1 MEISKYNK
9 LEKLGFTF
17 WTKRQDDEIQ
27 LESYLIG
34 GSAVAICP
42 FSNLGFN
49 LIERE
54 RFITS
59 MAYFLNNDTVEKI
72 NTEEVVKTDIK
83 KAFFFD
89 CSPAAIIEEGY
100 IKIFLFPSLKDICS
114 SANTKKDFLVKLK
127 KDLASS
133 MK

>member
-1 MEISKYNK
+1 MELSKYNK

-34 GSAVAICP
+34 GSAVVICP
-42 FSNLGFN
+42 LSNLGFN

-59 MAYFLNNDTVEKI
+59 MAYFLNYDTVNKI
-72 NTEEVVKTDIK
+72 NTEEVVKRDIK
-83 KAFFFD
+83 TALCFD
-89 CSPAAIIEEGY
+89 CSSTEILEGDYIE
-100 IKIFLFPSLKDICS
+100 IFSLPSLKGICS

-127 KDLASS
+127 EDLASR
-133 MK
+133 M

>member
-1 MEISKYNK
+1 MELSKYNK

-17 WTKRQDDEIQ
+17 WVKRQNDDIQ

-34 GSAVAICP
+34 GSSIAICTS
-42 FSNLGFN
+42 SNLDFN

-72 NTEEVVKTDIK
+72 NTEEVAKTDIK
-83 KAFFFD
+83 TAFFFD
-89 CSPAAIIEEGY
+89 CSPKEILEEDY
-100 IKIFLFPSLKDICS
+100 IKNFSLPSLKDICS

-127 KDLASS
+127 KDLT
-133 MK
+133 

>member
-17 WTKRQDDEIQ
+17 WSKRHDDEIQ

-34 GSAVAICP
+34 GSAVAICS

-54 RFITS
+54 RFIRS
-59 MAYFLNNDTVEKI
+59 MAYFLNHDTVEKI
-72 NTEEVVKTDIK
+72 NTEEVVKTGIK
-83 KAFFFD
+83 TAFFFD
-89 CSPAAIIEEGY
+89 CSSIEILEEDY
-100 IKIFLFPSLKDICS
+100 IKVFSLPSLKDICG

-127 KDLASS
+127 EDLAP
-133 MK
+133 

>member
-1 MEISKYNK
+1 MGLSKYNK

-17 WTKRQDDEIQ
+17 WTKRQNDEMQ

-34 GSAVAICP
+34 GSALAICTS
-42 FSNLGFN
+42 SNLDFN

-59 MAYFLNNDTVEKI
+59 MAYFLKNDAVKKVNI
-72 NTEEVVKTDIK
+72 EEVVKTDIK
-83 KAFFFD
+83 TAFFFD
-89 CSPAAIIEEGY
+89 CSPIEIIEAGY
-100 IKIFLFPSLKDICS
+100 IKIFSLPSLKDICS

-127 KDLASS
+127 EDPAS
-133 MK
+133 

>member
-1 MEISKYNK
+1 MGLSKYNK

-17 WTKRQDDEIQ
+17 WTKRQNDEIQ

-34 GSAVAICP
+34 GSALAICTS
-42 FSNLGFN
+42 SNLDFN

-59 MAYFLNNDTVEKI
+59 MAYFLKNDAVKKVNI
-72 NTEEVVKTDIK
+72 EEVVKTDIK
-83 KAFFFD
+83 TAFFFD
-89 CSPAAIIEEGY
+89 CSPKKIIEAGY
-100 IKIFLFPSLKDICS
+100 IKIFSLPSLKDICS

-127 KDLASS
+127 EDPAS
-133 MK
+133 

>member
-1 MEISKYNK
+1 MELSKYNK

-17 WTKRQDDEIQ
+17 WTKRQDNEMQ

-34 GSAVAICP
+34 GSTVAICP
-42 FSNLGFN
+42 LSNLGFN

-59 MAYFLNNDTVEKI
+59 IAYFLNNDTVKKI

-83 KAFFFD
+83 TAFFFD
-89 CSPAAIIEEGY
+89 CSSIEILEADY
-100 IKIFLFPSLKDICS
+100 IKIFSFPSLKDICS

-127 KDLASS
+127 EGLAS
-133 MK
+133 

>member
-1 MEISKYNK
+1 MELSKYNK

-17 WTKRQDDEIQ
+17 WTKRQDDELQ

-34 GSAVAICP
+34 GSTLAIWP

-59 MAYFLNNDTVEKI
+59 VAYFLNNDTVKKI

-83 KAFFFD
+83 TAFFFD
-89 CSPAAIIEEGY
+89 CSLIEILEADS
-100 IKIFLFPSLKDICS
+100 IKTFSFPSLKDICS
-114 SANTKKDFLVKLK
+114 SANTKREFLLKLK
-127 KDLASS
+127 EGPAS
-133 MK
+133 

>member
-17 WTKRQDDEIQ
+17 WAKRHDDEIQ

-34 GSAVAICP
+34 GSAVAICS

-54 RFITS
+54 RFIRS
-59 MAYFLNNDTVEKI
+59 MAYFLNNETVNKI
-72 NTEEVVKTDIK
+72 NTQEIVKTDIK
-83 KAFFFD
+83 TAFFFD
-89 CSPAAIIEEGY
+89 CSPIEILEEDY
-100 IKIFLFPSLKDICS
+100 IKNFSLPSLKDICS

-127 KDLASS
+127 EDLAP
-133 MK
+133 

>member
-1 MEISKYNK
+1 MELSKYNK

-34 GSAVAICP
+34 GSALAICTS
-42 FSNLGFN
+42 SNLDFN

-59 MAYFLNNDTVEKI
+59 MAYFLKNDAVKKVNI
-72 NTEEVVKTDIK
+72 EEVVKTDIK
-83 KAFFFD
+83 TAFFFD
-89 CSPAAIIEEGY
+89 CSPIEIIEAGY
-100 IKIFLFPSLKDICS
+100 IKIFSLPSLKDICS
-114 SANTKKDFLVKLK
+114 SANTKKDFLVRLK
-127 KDLASS
+127 EDLAS
-133 MK
+133 

>member
-17 WTKRQDDEIQ
+17 WTKRQNDEIH
-27 LESYLIG
+27 LESFLIG
-34 GSAVAICP
+34 GSALAICTS
-42 FSNLGFN
+42 SNLDFN

-59 MAYFLNNDTVEKI
+59 MAYFLKNETVKKI
-72 NTEEVVKTDIK
+72 NIEEVIKTDIK
-83 KAFFFD
+83 AAFCFD
-89 CSPAAIIEEGY
+89 CSCKEILEADY
-100 IKIFLFPSLKDICS
+100 IKIFSLPSLKDICS

-127 KDLASS
+127 EDLA
-133 MK
+133 

>member
-17 WTKRQDDEIQ
+17 WAKRHADEIQ

-34 GSAVAICP
+34 GSALAICTS
-42 FSNLGFN
+42 SNLDFN

-59 MAYFLNNDTVEKI
+59 MAYFLNYDTVKKI
-72 NTEEVVKTDIK
+72 NTEEVVKTGIK
-83 KAFFFD
+83 TAFFFD
-89 CSPAAIIEEGY
+89 CSSIEILEEDY
-100 IKIFLFPSLKDICS
+100 IKVFSLPSLKDICS

-127 KDLASS
+127 EDLAS
-133 MK
+133 

>member
-17 WTKRQDDEIQ
+17 WAKRHDDEIQ

-34 GSAVAICP
+34 GSAVAICS

-54 RFITS
+54 RFIRS
-59 MAYFLNNDTVEKI
+59 MAYFLNHDTVEKI
-72 NTEEVVKTDIK
+72 NTEEVVKTGIK
-83 KAFFFD
+83 TAFFFRL
-89 CSPAAIIEEGY
+89 
-100 IKIFLFPSLKDICS
+100 LFNRNSRRRLYKG
-114 SANTKKDFLVKLK
+114 FF
-127 KDLASS
+127 ASFFKRYLQLS
-133 MK
+133 

>member
-1 MEISKYNK
+1 MDLSKYNK

-59 MAYFLNNDTVEKI
+59 MAYFLNYDTVKKI
-72 NTEEVVKTDIK
+72 NTEEVVKRDLKT
-83 KAFFFD
+83 AFCFD
-89 CSPAAIIEEGY
+89 SSSTEILEGNY
-100 IKIFLFPSLKDICS
+100 IKIFSLPSLKDICS

-127 KDLASS
+127 EDLAS
-133 MK
+133 

>member
-1 MEISKYNK
+1 MELSKYNK

-27 LESYLIG
+27 LESYLVG
-34 GSAVAICP
+34 VSAVAICS

-59 MAYFLNNDTVEKI
+59 MAYFLKNETVNKI
-72 NTEEVVKTDIK
+72 NIEEVVKTDIK

-89 CSPAAIIEEGY
+89 CSLTEILEADY
-100 IKIFLFPSLKDICS
+100 IRIFPLPSLKDICS

-127 KDLASS
+127 EDLAS
-133 MK
+133 

>member
-1 MEISKYNK
+1 MGLSKYNK

-17 WTKRQDDEIQ
+17 WTKRQNDEIQ

-34 GSAVAICP
+34 SSALAICTS
-42 FSNLGFN
+42 SNLDFN

-59 MAYFLNNDTVEKI
+59 MAYFLKNDAVKKVNI
-72 NTEEVVKTDIK
+72 EEVVKTDIK
-83 KAFFFD
+83 TAFFFD
-89 CSPAAIIEEGY
+89 CSPKKIIEAGY
-100 IKIFLFPSLKDICS
+100 IKIFSLPSLKDICS

-127 KDLASS
+127 EDLAS
-133 MK
+133 

>member
-1 MEISKYNK
+1 MELSKYNK

-34 GSAVAICP
+34 SSAIAICP
-42 FSNLGFN
+42 FSNLDFN

-59 MAYFLNNDTVEKI
+59 MAYFLNNDTIKKI

-83 KAFFFD
+83 TAFFFD
-89 CSPAAIIEEGY
+89 CSLAEILEADY
-100 IKIFLFPSLKDICS
+100 IKIFSLPSLKDICS

-127 KDLASS
+127 EDLAS
-133 MK
+133 